1 MQSHKQVNLPITTI
15 AIVGPGAIGGSIAAW
30 LSTHPNFDVQLCSRR
45 PLAGLQLKHPEG
57 VIEANVAVVT
67 QSEKLKPVDW
77 IVVATKT
84 YDAEGAAKWFLPLTH
99 SSTRLAVLQ
108 NGVEHVERFAPF
120 FDEKRIVPVVIDLP
134 AERLQPDQIHQRGPG
149 LLTVPDNENG
159 KAFASLFS
167 HTPLTLN
174 ITDDFLTAAWN
185 KLCINAA
192 GVVSALTLKPAGVI
206 HDDHIAETTTR
217 IVKECADVGRA
228 LGAKL
233 PEGIEDQVINNYRK
247 APKDSVNSLH
257 GDRLAGKMGEVDAR
271 QGVIVRMGK
280 RYGIPTP
287 CNQMAFALLNLPL
300 E

>member
-1 MQSHKQVNLPITTI
+1 MTTI

-30 LSTHPNFDVQLCSRR
+30 LSTNTHFQVQLCSRR
-45 PLAGLQLKHPEG
+45 PLSGLTLKHPG
-57 VIEANVAVVT
+57 GMIEANVTVVT
-67 QSEKLKPVDW
+67 DPKDIQPVDW

-84 YDAEGAAKWFLPLTH
+84 YDAESAAKWFTPLTH

-108 NGVEHVERFAPF
+108 NGVEHVERFAPY

-134 AERLQPDQIHQRGPG
+134 AERLQPDQIHQRGAG
-149 LLTVPDNENG
+149 LLTVADDEKG
-159 KAFASLFS
+159 QSFAALFS
-167 HTPLTLN
+167 HTPLTLKL
-174 ITDDFLTAAWN
+174 TDDFLTAAWS

-233 PEGIEDQVINNYRK
+233 PEGIEDKVIEAYRK
-247 APKDSVNSLH
+247 APKDSINSLH

-287 CNQMAFALLNLPL
+287 CNQMAFALLNL
-300 E
+300 EK